1 MLSEPNPDLLHP
13 VQSDEFLPPVSRW
26 TTFGGLF
33 LVGAVGVAIT
43 MAAVIPYN
51 VTVKATAVVRPLGE
65 LRLVQAATAG
75 SVKSITVKE
84 NQVVNQ
90 GDAIASIDDS
100 QLQTQKRQLE
110 GNIQNNQQQIAQISA
125 QISALD
131 KQRNF
136 EISLINRTIAA
147 AEADLSLNQRD
158 YQDKQIITSTEVQ
171 EAQAALELA
180 KEELKRYQQL
190 GNTGAI
196 ASLQIKEKEQAFK
209 AAQARVE
216 RTKAALN
223 PSNASVS
230 IANERIAQER
240 ARGSATLATLD
251 KERQEL
257 LQRRIEIQNQLNRD
271 RKDLQQIGVELAKTV
286 IRAPATGTILKL
298 NLRNTSQ
305 VVNAGDAIAQI
316 SPSNTSMV
324 VMARVAAPDV
334 AKVKVCNQQIPNCQ
348 EGRVQLR
355 FSAYPYPDYGTL
367 KGAVR
372 AISPDATTPENNANA
387 NVAPFYAV
395 TIQPE
400 RAYFIRGE
408 RTYPIL
414 PGMDVTADI
423 ISRQE
428 TVMTFLLRKA
438 RLLTDL

>member
-1 MLSEPNPDLLHP
+1 MLSEPNPELLHP

-43 MAAVIPYN
+43 LAAVIKYN
-51 VTVKATAVVRPLGE
+51 VTVKAAAIVRPVGE

-75 SVKSITVKE
+75 SVKSIAVKE
-84 NQVVNQ
+84 NQTVKQ
-90 GDAIASIDDS
+90 GDAIATIDDS

-110 GNIQNNQQQIAQISA
+110 GNIQNNQQQIAQIAA
-125 QISALD
+125 QINALNQ
-131 KQRNF
+131 QRNS
-136 EISLINRTIAA
+136 ELSVINRTIAS

-158 YQDKQIITSTEVQ
+158 YQDKQIITQTEVQ

-223 PSNASVS
+223 PSNAPVS

-251 KERQEL
+251 KEREEV

-271 RKDLQQIGVELAKTV
+271 RKDLQQIGVELGKTV
-286 IRAPATGTILKL
+286 IRAPADGTILKL
-298 NLRNTSQ
+298 NLRNTTQ
-305 VVNAGDAIAQI
+305 VVNVGDAIAQI
-316 SPSNTSMV
+316 APSNTSMV
-324 VMARVAAPDV
+324 VMARVPAPDV
-334 AKVKVCNQQIPNCQ
+334 AKVKVCEQQISDCT
-348 EGRVQLR
+348 EGKVQLR

-367 KGAVR
+367 KGVVR
-372 AISPDATTPENNANA
+372 AISPDATTPDNNTTGI
-387 NVAPFYAV
+387 APYYAV

-400 RAYFIRGE
+400 RAYLTKSN
-408 RTYPIL
+408 RTYPLL
-414 PGMDVTADI
+414 PGMEVTADI

-428 TVMTFLLRKA
+428 TVMTFILRKA